1 MATLYFAYGSNL
13 SLAQMARRCPGS
25 RLLGTAVL
33 PGFRWQINQR
43 HYANVVE
50 APVAYTSST
59 SPDDQQGGV
68 AGLLYELSGPRDE
81 AALDRAE
88 GVAIRCYEKKYHR
101 VLFRDAHPLLARR
114 DVAGIIRQGGPAAVL
129 AAAGSVPAEQ
139 GPAAPSWIDG
149 VLVYLSTDYVEEG
162 TPYDE
167 YVGRLGLGIADS
179 IALGVDPEF
188 FRRCFVPYA
197 SELEKEIDVVVAS
210 LAKPDGS

>member
-50 APVAYTSST
+50 ASG
-59 SPDDQQGGV
+59 DHQGGV
-68 AGLLYELSGPRDE
+68 AGLLYELAGPRDE

-88 GVAIRCYEKKYHR
+88 GVAMRCYEKKYHS
-101 VLFRDAHPLLARR
+101 VLFREAHPLLARR
-114 DVAGIIRQGGPAAVL
+114 DVAGIVSQGGPAAVL
-129 AAAGSVPAEQ
+129 VAAGSVPGEQ
-139 GPAAPSWIDG
+139 GPTAPCWVDG

-167 YVGRLGLGIADS
+167 YVGRLGLGITDS

-188 FRRCFVPYA
+188 FRRSFVPYA
-197 SELEKEIDVVVAS
+197 SELEKEIDVAAAT
-210 LAKPDGS
+210 LAKPAEP